1 MWKLVRLLFLAI
13 EDILRSGFF
22 LISSLLIGSL
32 LWVGTLHADTLA
44 FSRNARTFELQ
55 HSSLI
60 VKSLAHSCLA
70 LKEVHDGLPC
80 NPGYVT
86 KTKKAGLRIEGLLS
100 NGYSNLSRTRRILN
114 NQFDQDVMND
124 FFQDQNVLQTETFL
138 DLMFVSS
145 MISSRY
151 SPISYK
157 LFTVIRNS
165 ANPDV
170 DLYAVE
176 ESDLLVQMGR
186 SWGNFDFGLEIKSTE
201 WKFIR
206 QRFKLLSLA
215 TQQGLN
221 QIRPKTQ
228 TTFFLNPSI
237 SYEFKTADWSPRVVV
252 QGTNLGTISEAYSEF
267 PHPAEVIVG
276 FGVSP
281 PIPYGVLDFLLD
293 YKSLNFEETP
303 GERLHF
309 GSLYRLGAMSLG
321 AGLDSNGSSLGIYQ
335 GLESVNAGILF
346 TSTRQPW
353 RTNDYYAETVSF
365 QLGWQL

>member
-1 MWKLVRLLFLAI
+1 MAYLLNHFFSIAFL
-13 EDILRSGFF
+13 FV
-22 LISSLLIGSL
+22 SSLVWTTNS
-32 LWVGTLHADTLA
+32 HADSLA

-60 VKSLAHSCLA
+60 VKSLGHACLA
-70 LKEVHDGLPC
+70 LKEVQDGLPC

-114 NQFDQDVMND
+114 NQFDQDLMTD

-176 ESDLLVQMGR
+176 ETDLLVQLGHT
-186 SWGNFDFGLEIKSTE
+186 WGAFDFGLEIKSTE
-201 WKFIR
+201 WKFVR

-228 TTFFLNPSI
+228 TTLFLNPSLT
-237 SYEFKTADWSPRVVV
+237 YEFRNLSWSPRVVA
-252 QGTNLGTISEAYSEF
+252 QGTNLGTISEVYPEF
-267 PHPAEVIVG
+267 PHPAEPMVG
-276 FGVSP
+276 FGLSP
-281 PIPYGVLDFLLD
+281 PVPYGTLDLLLD
-293 YKSLNFEETP
+293 YKSLNFEEVQS
-303 GERLHF
+303 EKLHF
-309 GSLYRLGAMSLG
+309 GSLYKLGAMSLG
-321 AGLDSNGSSLGIYQ
+321 AGIDSNGSSLGIYQ

-346 TSTRQPW
+346 TTTRQPW
-353 RTNDYYAETVSF
+353 RNNDYYAETVYV